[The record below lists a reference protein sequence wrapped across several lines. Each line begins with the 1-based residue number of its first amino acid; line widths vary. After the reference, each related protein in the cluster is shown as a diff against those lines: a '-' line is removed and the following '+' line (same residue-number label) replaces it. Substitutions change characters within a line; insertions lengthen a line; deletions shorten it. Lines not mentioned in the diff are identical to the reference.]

1 MQAPVLYKGDNRGCL
16 LAGVLVLLTVALL
29 ASFYILGDIISPFL
43 PKHTV
48 LNIGSSVQCMGTTIQ
63 IHNNSDRD
71 WARMQLVLSA
81 RSIHAYKDACEYV
94 FLVEHLPAGSS
105 YRVDLKQFRRS
116 SSGGTSFHAP
126 DQFDPSILQPELLS
140 GEGREKGLFGKSLV
154 FRLEAP
160 PGGVNGPVDLQPI
173 LIRRPHH

>member
-1 MQAPVLYKGDNRGCL
+1 MQIPVLNKGDNRGCL

-29 ASFYILGDIISPFL
+29 ASFYILGDIISPFF
-43 PKHTV
+43 PKHTA

-63 IHNNSDRD
+63 IQNNSDRD

-81 RSIHAYKDACEYV
+81 LSTHAYTETCEYI
-94 FLVEHLPAGSS
+94 FLVEHLPAGTS
-105 YRVDLKQFRRS
+105 YQVDLKQFRR

-126 DQFDPSILQPELLS
+126 DQFDPSVLQPVQLL

-160 PGGVNGPVDLQPI
+160 PVVVNGQVNLQPV
-173 LIRRPHH
+173 LIRHPRR